1 MRRSHMR
8 VTWRVQPR
16 RVCIVEKNVH
26 AADAER
32 LGG

>member
-8 VTWRVQPR
+8 VTWKAQPR
-16 RVCIVEKNVH
+16 RVGIVEKEIH